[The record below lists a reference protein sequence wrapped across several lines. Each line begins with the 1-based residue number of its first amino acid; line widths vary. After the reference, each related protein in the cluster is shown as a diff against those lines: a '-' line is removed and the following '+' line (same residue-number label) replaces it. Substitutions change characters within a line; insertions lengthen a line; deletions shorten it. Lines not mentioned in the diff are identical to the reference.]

1 MKINKQMTAILIVL
15 TLGLAAAAQT
25 PKTKISPVGSW
36 AGFAENQGN
45 QDELTVTIEKK
56 GDVYTGKVKDVMG
69 MFADVDITNFVWKD
83 DKVSFQFPGSMGG
96 MNFTIKAELT
106 LTEKTMSGIWT
117 MAEDG
122 STGAVGL
129 TRK

>member
-1 MKINKQMTAILIVL
+1 MKLEQRSALVLLILALSLISS
-15 TLGLAAAAQT
+15 AQT
-25 PKTKISPVGSW
+25 SGPKISPVGIW

-56 GDVYTGKVKDVMG
+56 GEIYTGKVKDVMG
-69 MFADVDITNFVWKD
+69 MFPDVEIKNFVWKD
-83 DKVSFQFPGSMGG
+83 NKVSFEFPGSVNG
-96 MNFTIKAELT
+96 MEFILKTDLT
-106 LTEKTMSGIWT
+106 LTEKTMNGTWT

-122 STGAVGL
+122 SSGGVEL